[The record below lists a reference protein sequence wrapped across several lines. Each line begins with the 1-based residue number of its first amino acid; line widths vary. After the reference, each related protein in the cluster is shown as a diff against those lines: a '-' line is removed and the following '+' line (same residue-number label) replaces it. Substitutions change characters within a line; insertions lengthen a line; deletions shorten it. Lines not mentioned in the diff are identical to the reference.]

1 MGWFLDLFRLLWSSG
16 YWNTRKS
23 VYLLSGRRGACPCQ
37 TPSDSGRAH
46 ETGCEAVHGF
56 KHPARFQRVCPLLER
71 SPKGGWV
78 CSVDAADV
86 RPFWGRALGLVAR
99 CGIAAALAACLLLF
113 GGLRTLGYEISFRQV
128 AWPPAWRE
136 FRSVQSDYHL
146 KKARTARAE
155 GRVSDALL
163 SLNSAY
169 ELDPANYTA
178 GVLLAQL
185 WQTGQPL
192 LSDRV
197 YSRLLNDHPAQ
208 REATAQAWYRA
219 LLARGDWQTARHLSG
234 ERILHAENGSPSTAW
249 VQAFLFAQLRL
260 DDYAALSVMLETD
273 NFPTALRPLF
283 ALELHAAQQ
292 PNPDRLVLLREA
304 ATAATDNFTAYY
316 LARRLITLG
325 DAGTALNLASK
336 PTSPLADREK
346 VRLRLDGLAGAGRN
360 TERASLVVAL
370 LERPIHPALCELIGA
385 HLVLFPQEELA
396 RRFLQKM
403 RSDPLP
409 AGDALYPQTLSL
421 FLACAA
427 TGDPELLRAA
437 SAQVEAV
444 LGREFKALDVV
455 KTAFAENRGR
465 LRPENILP
473 FLQPLPL
480 DVAYALY
487 ERYGRTPP

>member
-1 MGWFLDLFRLLWSSG
+1 M
-16 YWNTRKS
+16 
-23 VYLLSGRRGACPCQ
+23 
-37 TPSDSGRAH
+37 
-46 ETGCEAVHGF
+46 
-56 KHPARFQRVCPLLER
+56 
-71 SPKGGWV
+71 
-78 CSVDAADV
+78 DAAEV
-86 RPFWGRALGLVAR
+86 QPFWGRALLLWAL
-99 CGIAAALAACLLLF
+99 CGATAALGVCLILF
-113 GGLRTLGYEISFRQV
+113 AGLRTLGYEISFRQL
-128 AWPPAWRE
+128 AWPPAWSE
-136 FRSVQSDYHL
+136 FRSVQSEYHL

-197 YSRLLNDHPAQ
+197 YTRLLNDHPAQ

-234 ERILHAENGSPSTAW
+234 ERILHADKGSPSAAW

-260 DDYAALSVMLETD
+260 DDIAALNVMLETD
-273 NFPTALRPLF
+273 SFPPVLRPLF
-283 ALELHAAQQ
+283 ALELHAAQHQ
-292 PNPDRLVLLREA
+292 GPDLPVLLREA
-304 ATAATDNFTAYY
+304 AAAATDNFTAYY
-316 LARRLITLG
+316 LARRLIALG
-325 DAGTALNLASK
+325 DPSTALHLASK

-346 VRLRLDGLAGAGRN
+346 VRLRLDGLAGSGRN

-385 HLVLFPQEELA
+385 HLVRFPEEELA

-409 AGDALYPQTLSL
+409 VGDALYPQTLSL

-427 TGDPELLRAA
+427 TGDPELLHAA

-444 LGREFKALDVV
+444 LGREFKALEIV
-455 KTAFAENRGR
+455 KAAFSEQGGR
-465 LRPENILP
+465 LRPENVLP

-480 DVAYALY
+480 DVAYALH
-487 ERYGRTPP
+487 ERYGHPPP